1 MNRYCTDKP
10 QGDAAGNRDASR
22 LPTFFHVVL
31 SAALRL
37 ILAVGLILPLALAPG
52 SARAVS
58 AQSAPDPENWPMYM
72 GGPTHA
78 GRTAATTFTR
88 GPQYLQWAYS
98 FGERVEVEA
107 QPVLVDDVIYQGV
120 MNGEMHAI
128 NALTGKKIWIAK
140 PGGPIAHTA
149 AVADGRVFYGAL
161 DGKVWALDAATGKTA
176 WSFATGGPVV
186 SAPAVVDGLL
196 YIGSTDGALYA
207 LDAASGALAWKVET
221 DGPVISSPAVSDG
234 RVYFG
239 SEDMHARAADAQT
252 GTLLWETPVYGQG
265 MRNTHPVVSDDG
277 GVVIFQTVKPGATSY
292 VPAEGYPNVSPNAN
306 PVETWARF
314 YQARPKYRTLYYFD
328 AGSGADLWNPGST
341 SYVPLPIPYWGLL
354 APVIGPDGYAY
365 LPAPAGSQGNA
376 FELDHDNR
384 LFRVDLSTGQTQQ
397 VAGGP
402 NLPEFQ
408 TRMDEVGRAIFS
420 GDDYLYTSSE
430 DLSVYHADGSM
441 EVLFGDGTPSSHFN
455 IGSHMAPLSPLP
467 SLHLWRYGG
476 VVAMGGVPGASIPL
490 VANSMIYYSS
500 YGWLYAVGQ
509 TGKNLN
515 AATSFPKRDAR
526 AYELTY
532 PQAAA
537 LSTAQIR
544 AEIAQ
549 RVADIIA
556 LGTDHPPVRARWE
569 QPGGPMM
576 NYDFTFEVY
585 GLDYELVRA
594 LSEAYPYVDGE
605 LKTQLKDYLTEYVR
619 KTLLD
624 PRAYEY
630 KRACLFYGEDFVRY
644 GDECKGDGLASH
656 WNNENPNLNLQRL
669 YGLWAYA
676 TATGDWDS
684 VKAAWQTVVMPLY
697 RQYAASYNA
706 KLGFLN
712 FEEWRVGRLN
722 LPAQIEGIQ
731 AIRDMA
737 AKVGDTATKN
747 GAKTL
752 LGKLLNGRVNLAN
765 LVPKLY
771 DTGKRKAAPLRLNKD
786 GTIVYE
792 DVMGP
797 NSPYNSDMI
806 PYSPKARNR
815 TTDPSQVNWWDG
827 ANLRVDAGMGFM
839 HLQALSQYY
848 PMSAEL
854 AARLRA
860 RLASKTAYYVKSYEV
875 NAPWWW
881 MTDLAH
887 HTTGSGEH
895 LYNSPTLSWS
905 MFQVKAKVQ
914 NTKFDVLVRQLPI
927 ATTFNAKYDLY
938 RLHNLATLLQVCA
951 AQKCKR

>member
-1 MNRYCTDKP
+1 MNIIFIDQAR
-10 QGDAAGNRDASR
+10 GAAEGRRKTRQWTFVRR
-22 LPTFFHVVL
+22 LTL
-31 SAALRL
+31 LTARCMIAL
-37 ILAVGLILPLALAPG
+37 GLILPLVFAPG
-52 SARAVS
+52 GISPAS
-58 AQSAPDPENWPMYM
+58 AQLEAGAEDWPMYM

-78 GRTAATTFTR
+78 GRTAATTYTD
-88 GPQYLQWAYS
+88 GPQYLQWAYA

-107 QPVLVDDVIYQGV
+107 QPVLANGVIYQGV

-128 NALTGKKIWIAK
+128 NALTGKKVWIAR

-149 AVADGRVFYGAL
+149 AVAGGRVFYGAL
-161 DGKVWALDAATGKTA
+161 DSKVWALDAATGATA
-176 WSFATGGPVV
+176 WSFVTGGPVV
-186 SAPAVVDGLL
+186 SAPAVVDGIV

-207 LDAASGALAWKVET
+207 LDAASGAQVWKAQT
-221 DGPVISSPAVSDG
+221 DGPVISSPAVSNG

-252 GTLLWETPVYGQG
+252 GAILWESVVYGQG
-265 MRNTHPVVSDDG
+265 MRNTHPVVADDG
-277 GVVIFQTVKPGATSY
+277 SVVIFQTVKPGATSY

-314 YQARPKYRTLYYFD
+314 YQTFPKRRTLYYLD
-328 AGSGADLWNPGST
+328 ANSGADLWNPGST
-341 SYVPLPIPYWGLL
+341 SYVPLPIPYWGLI

-384 LFRVDLSTGQTQQ
+384 LFRVDLSNGQTQQ

-402 NLPEFQ
+402 SLPEFQ
-408 TRMDEVGRAIFS
+408 TRMDEVGRAIFTGS
-420 GDDYLYTSSE
+420 DYLYTSSE
-430 DLSVYHADGSM
+430 DLSVYHADGTL

-455 IGSHMAPLSPLP
+455 IGSHMTPLSPLP
-467 SLHLWRYGG
+467 SRHLWRYGG

-490 VANSMIYYSS
+490 VANNMIYYSS
-500 YGWLYAVGQ
+500 YSWLYAVGQ
-509 TGKNLN
+509 TPKNLN

-532 PQAAA
+532 PRAEV
-537 LSTAQIR
+537 LSTSQIR

-549 RVADIIA
+549 RVSDILA
-556 LGTDHPPVRARWE
+556 LGIDHPPVRARWE

-576 NYDFTFEVY
+576 NYEFTFEVY
-585 GLDYELVRA
+585 GLDYEWVRT
-594 LSEAYPYVDGE
+594 LSEAYPYVEGD
-605 LKTQLKDYLTEYVR
+605 LKAQLKGYLTQYAK

-624 PRAYEY
+624 PRNYEY
-630 KRACLFYGEDFVRY
+630 KRACLYYGEDFVRY
-644 GDECKGDGLASH
+644 GDECKADGLAAH

-669 YGLWAYA
+669 YALWAYA

-697 RQYAASYNA
+697 RQYAGSYSA

-722 LPAQIEGIQ
+722 VAAQIQGIQ

-737 AKVGDTATKN
+737 TQVGDTATKN

-752 LGKLLNGRVNLAN
+752 LARLLNGRVNLAN
-765 LVPKLY
+765 IVPKLY
-771 DTGKRKAAPLRLNKD
+771 DKGQRKVALLRLNKD
-786 GTIVYE
+786 GTLVYT
-792 DVMGP
+792 DVIGP
-797 NSPYNSDMI
+797 TSPYNADMI
-806 PYSPKARNR
+806 PYSAASRNR
-815 TTDPSQVNWWDG
+815 STDPSQVNWYDG
-827 ANLRVDAGMGFM
+827 SSLRVDAGLGFM
-839 HLQALSQYY
+839 QLQALAQYY
-848 PMSAEL
+848 PMSAEM
-854 AARLRA
+854 AARLRS
-860 RLASKTAYYVKSYEV
+860 RLLSKTTYYVKSYEV
-875 NAPWWW
+875 NSPWWW

-895 LYNSPTLSWS
+895 LYNSPTLAWS
-905 MFQVKAKVQ
+905 MFQVKAKVM
-914 NTKFDVLVRQLPI
+914 NAKFDSLARELPI
-927 ATTFNAKYDLY
+927 ATTFNAKYDPY
-938 RLHNLATLLQVCA
+938 RLQNLTTLLQVCS